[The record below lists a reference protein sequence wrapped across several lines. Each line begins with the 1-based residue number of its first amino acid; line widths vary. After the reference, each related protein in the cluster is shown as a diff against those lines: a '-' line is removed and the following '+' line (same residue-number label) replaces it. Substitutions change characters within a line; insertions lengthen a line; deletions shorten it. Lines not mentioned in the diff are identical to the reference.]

1 MYSIRVLVRFAD
13 MDALAHVNNAVYHTF
28 LEEARIGLMNSLG
41 IFRDPGKPGIAWI
54 LARTEIDFRSP
65 AVYGDAL
72 AVTARVGE
80 LRNRS
85 FDMFHRITRERDNQL
100 IAEAR
105 AVLVCL
111 DYASNKSVQIPEAW
125 REKLGTAAA

>member
-1 MYSIRVLVRFAD
+1 
-13 MDALAHVNNAVYHTF
+13 MDALAHVNNAIYHTF

-100 IAEAR
+100 MAEAR

-111 DYASNKSVQIPEAW
+111 DYASNKSVQIPETW